1 MEKLILAVVAAMAL
15 GGCIAVPVYGPGPGA
30 YYGPRP
36 PAIGVYVAP
45 PAVYYGNPFRHH
57 HHRYYR

>member
-1 MEKLILAVVAAMAL
+1 MKKLILAVAAATTL

-30 YYGPRP
+30 HYGPRP
-36 PAIGVYVAP
+36 PAIGIYAAP
-45 PAVYYGNPFRHH
+45 PVVYYGNPYRG